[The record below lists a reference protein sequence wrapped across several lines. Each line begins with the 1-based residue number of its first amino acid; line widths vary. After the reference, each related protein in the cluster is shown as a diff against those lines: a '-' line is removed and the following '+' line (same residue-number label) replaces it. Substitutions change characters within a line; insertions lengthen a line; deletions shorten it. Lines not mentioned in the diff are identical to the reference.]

1 MSGIAG
7 VTANRM
13 DEVVIGTQTWALR
26 NYDFGGSDVDN
37 AFTNVSDYG
46 KLYTWEEAVAIDVDG
61 WHLPTFTE
69 IESLYTYLGGLS
81 VAGGKMK
88 ETGLTYWSTP
98 NTGATNSSGF
108 GGRASAAS
116 LGAFK
121 WSAGFWTSTE
131 SSGTNAY
138 LMALA
143 YDSQALATSNSVIK
157 RSAVSS
163 SPSFVFW

>member
-26 NYDFGGSDVDN
+26 NYDFGGIVADDDIDN
-37 AFTNVSDYG
+37 IATLG
-46 KLYTWEEAVAIDVDG
+46 KLYTWAEAMAIDITG

-69 IESLYTYLGGLS
+69 IETLYTELGGLS

-143 YDSQALATSNSVIK
+143 YDSQALATSNSAKTATYSVRLIK
-157 RSAVSS
+157 D
-163 SPSFVFW
+163 